1 MEPQYKYE
9 VTLTTY
15 CDDKYLVITC
25 INCYDNGNYI
35 VRNTVWSCRM
45 TLPNHNFDGS
55 TISLHII

>member
-1 MEPQYKYE
+1 MEPHFEYE

-15 CDDKYLVITC
+15 CDDIYLVITC

-35 VRNTVWSCRM
+35 VHNTMWSRRM

-55 TISLHII
+55 TVSLHII